1 MAHKRDIDFIVIHC
15 SASGPKTTV
24 KDIRRWHVKGR
35 GWKDIGYHIVIENDG
50 AVRWGRDIDKDGD
63 VFEEIGA
70 HVKGYNLNSIGICMV
85 GGIDGNGTNHKFSKD
100 QYEALKVVLEGIFL
114 TYGKLAVYGHNDFN
128 KRKSCPCFDVEQYL
142 IDNDLERCIGL
153 RKEVV

>member
-15 SASGPKTTV
+15 SASGPKTTA
-24 KDIRRWHVKGR
+24 KDITRWHKARHWSGC
-35 GWKDIGYHIVIENDG
+35 GYHIVIEHDG
-50 AVRWGRDIDKDGD
+50 GVKFGRDINKT
-63 VFEEIGA
+63 GA
-70 HVKGYNLNSIGICMV
+70 HVKGHNTGSIGICMV

-128 KRKSCPCFDVEQYL
+128 KRKSCPCFLVEQYL